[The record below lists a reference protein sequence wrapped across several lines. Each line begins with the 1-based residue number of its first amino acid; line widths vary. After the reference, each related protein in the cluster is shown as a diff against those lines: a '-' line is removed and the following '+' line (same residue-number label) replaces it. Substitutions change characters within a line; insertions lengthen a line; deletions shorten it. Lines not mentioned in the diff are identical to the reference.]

1 MLVPVRGGTSVGHRL
16 VPVFKC
22 FWKVGPCQSWSFEF
36 QTGFKVVSNCVQ
48 NEVLMEV

>member
-1 MLVPVRGGTSVGHRL
+1 MHRVQFPEDFEFFCL
-16 VPVFKC
+16 QVFGC